1 MTLRAGAMSL
11 NQVVPNVANSKIG
24 WFHSIKSQKSSGSI
38 APFSK
43 IDWFH
48 GTTGTITNAGPV
60 WYTLPF
66 ILVYS
71 CSNVH
76 SCVAMT
82 DIGLSI
88 LYWHWQQLSML
99 E

>member
-1 MTLRAGAMSL
+1 MNL
-11 NQVVPNVANSKIG
+11 NLVVPKVANLKIE
-24 WFHSIKSQKSSGSI
+24 WFHSISPPKSYGSI
-38 APFSK
+38 KHFSN
-43 IDWFH
+43 IEWFH
-48 GTTGTITNAGPV
+48 ETTGTITNAEPL

-66 ILVYS
+66 ILVYF